1 MGTGAT
7 GAQRTQRSDAFA
19 NVHRIVAAARE
30 VFARDGDT
38 ATLSQVAA
46 AAGVAN
52 ATLYRHFPNRRALA
66 TAVYEDI
73 VVNDIKPA
81 ILALGKDAPRA
92 AFIDALAHLEDVMFK
107 QRTLLASIGDLAD
120 LTAQLLTRDRDRLD
134 DMIMQAQATGELRPD
149 LTSDDVATFVAM
161 VTTASVAM
169 NQPKPLRRRYLSLM
183 FDALSPA
190 AAEPLPQAGPTAPRS
205 RTQKAVH

>member
-1 MGTGAT
+1 MGTGAVRT
-7 GAQRTQRSDAFA
+7 QRSQRSDAFA
-19 NVHRIVAAARE
+19 NVHRIVAAARD

-81 ILALGKDAPRA
+81 IVALGKDAPRA
-92 AFIDALAHLEDVMFK
+92 AFIDALAHLEDMMFK
-107 QRTLLASIGDLAD
+107 QRTLLTSIGDLAE
-120 LTAQLLTRDRDRLD
+120 LTARLLTRDREQLD
-134 DMIMQAQATGELRPD
+134 DMIVQAQATGELRPD

-190 AAEPLPQAGPTAPRS
+190 AAEPLPPASPGGPRRRDA
-205 RTQKAVH
+205 KAVQ